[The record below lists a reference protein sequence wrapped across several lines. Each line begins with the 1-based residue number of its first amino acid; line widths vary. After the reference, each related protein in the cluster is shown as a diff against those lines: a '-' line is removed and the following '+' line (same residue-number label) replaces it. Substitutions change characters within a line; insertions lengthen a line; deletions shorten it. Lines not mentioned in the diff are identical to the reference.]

1 MFGAAPAVDVTET
14 DKGYDITAELPGMG
28 EKNIEVTVADGVLT
42 IKGGKQD
49 EKEEKRRITIY
60 ANAVLVHRARVSGAR
75 WSRYRQDRSYVL
87 TVTLP
92 KSAEAQKAERK
103 IPVKSA

>member
-49 EKEEKRRITIY
+49 EKRKREGLLHTRTQFWFIE
-60 ANAVLVHRARVSGAR
+60 RAFQVPDGVDTDKIEATC
-75 WSRYRQDRSYVL
+75 SR
-87 TVTLP
+87 
-92 KSAEAQKAERK
+92 
-103 IPVKSA
+103 